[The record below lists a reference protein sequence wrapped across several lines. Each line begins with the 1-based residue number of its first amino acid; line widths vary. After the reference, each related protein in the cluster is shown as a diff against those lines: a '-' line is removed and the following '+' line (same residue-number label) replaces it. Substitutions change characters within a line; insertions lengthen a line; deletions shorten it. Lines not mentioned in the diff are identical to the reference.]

1 MHTGQV
7 MQGFYDRLWTYIE
20 SIKDKRET
28 MEGTHFSKDDV
39 KLEALDSGE
48 QQLSAVGTAS
58 LPGPRALLVR
68 LKGDR
73 WIRIRIDVRT
83 GRVVVREV
91 GKTGEG
97 DDSKFDKFQ
106 WTVIHCLRTCVQ
118 RTHLCF
124 SLDLVAI
131 IAAFQA
137 RLNENANN
145 IVDALISLRFSVS
158 LGLQRHVTL
167 HSQL

>member
-20 SIKDKRET
+20 SVKDKRET

-48 QQLSAVGTAS
+48 QQQSAAGTAG

-97 DDSKFDKFQ
+97 DDCKFDNVQ
-106 WTVIHCLRTCVQ
+106 CTVIHFLTICIL
-118 RTHLCF
+118 
-124 SLDLVAI
+124 
-131 IAAFQA
+131 
-137 RLNENANN
+137 
-145 IVDALISLRFSVS
+145 
-158 LGLQRHVTL
+158 
-167 HSQL
+167 

>member
-7 MQGFYDRLWTYIE
+7 MQGFYDRLWKYIE

-39 KLEALDSGE
+39 KLEALDTGE
-48 QQLSAVGTAS
+48 QHQSAVGTAG

-97 DDSKFDKFQ
+97 DDCKFDTFQ
-106 WTVIHCLRTCVQ
+106 CTVMHCSVLCSQ
-118 RTHLCF
+118 RTYLCF
-124 SLDLVAI
+124 FSL
-131 IAAFQA
+131 
-137 RLNENANN
+137 
-145 IVDALISLRFSVS
+145 
-158 LGLQRHVTL
+158 VT
-167 HSQL
+167 

>member
-7 MQGFYDRLWTYIE
+7 MQGFYDRLWKYIE

-39 KLEALDSGE
+39 KLEALDTGE
-48 QQLSAVGTAS
+48 QQSAAGTAG

-97 DDSKFDKFQ
+97 DDCKFDPFQ
-106 WTVIHCLRTCVQ
+106 YSVVHCYCTM
-118 RTHLCF
+118 F
-124 SLDLVAI
+124 AADLLV
-131 IAAFQA
+131 FP
-137 RLNENANN
+137 RL
-145 IVDALISLRFSVS
+145 
-158 LGLQRHVTL
+158 VT
-167 HSQL
+167 